1 MKNNNSVDATY
12 GQLTEVVL
20 RRTGK
25 ILLPSQSDND
35 SKETL
40 PDTVLVAIQR
50 KVEQFGYMFTNDA
63 LTEISKLSFA
73 SVQDFVLS
81 LASALKSVTHA
92 HIRPEHVFY
101 KNFPEEVANA
111 SEVKLY
117 IDQMVHYFGTYGME
131 SLGFPV
137 IDILPRSEAT
147 ARPEIPTPTHV
158 KPLEVFHGD
167 SVTLA
172 VSLVN
177 AGVSLSEN
185 DMDEIFMLA
194 SPDMKSFIEQV
205 NPVNRENKAHFL
217 IRLAHEE
224 RPYEILD
231 TATDI
236 LRYIAG
242 RGGSDVSL
250 GETMPRIPNLPR
262 PERKELLSRLDKM
275 PYDNVIADFSRHI
288 GTWKRIARVLHVGD
302 YAKSYPNASRAF
314 RTLAEG
320 NVSNSF
326 NRMIENLLLEKK
338 WRVVSG
344 ILVDR
349 PGEFARRLNNLYNL
363 AETKKNCLIVLSDF
377 MKVASQIPTA
387 TLWQMVAFFENTDD
401 NFRVMYPKGRIA
413 NAYIAPRDSNKYSDT
428 ISGLTLEVIKDSI
441 KEQYSQKEKLGKV
454 WIDPELSKYA
464 IPTGLRSAS
473 KSANAIP
480 RGSRIKL
487 SDANFQRFY
496 VWWKNPANGGRTDVD
511 LSAVF
516 LNKDF
521 ESMGSVSYH
530 DLRLTHNFNHK
541 SFVAL
546 HSGDITNAPHGA
558 VEYVDVDIEEALQNN
573 YRYLAMTINVFSGA
587 TFENLEVNAGV
598 MEKSDPL
605 VGELHDPREVKNSF
619 DVVTP
624 SNFAM
629 PFVVDLL
636 TRELIWVDSA
646 TKVQSQYSSIK
657 SVNTNTPIKAFVNK
671 RYASLGSLALAHAQS
686 RGEVVSAKDEAD
698 VVWEMDGS
706 LLPFTMDEIITN
718 LL

>member
-1 MKNNNSVDATY
+1 MENNNSVDVTY

-101 KNFPEEVANA
+101 KNFPEEVASM

-117 IDQMVHYFGTYGME
+117 MDQMVHYFGTYGME
-131 SLGFPV
+131 SLGFPTM
-137 IDILPRSEAT
+137 DIFPQSEAN
-147 ARPEIPTPTHV
+147 ARPELSISTHV
-158 KPLEVFHGD
+158 KPLEVFRGD
-167 SVTLA
+167 SVALA

-194 SPDMKSFIEQV
+194 SPDMNSFIEQV
-205 NPVNRENKAHFL
+205 NPVNRENKAHLL
-217 IRLAHEE
+217 IRLAHED

-231 TATDI
+231 TATDV

-242 RGGSDVSL
+242 RGGNDVSL
-250 GETMPRIPNLPR
+250 GESMPRIPNLPR
-262 PERKELLSRLDKM
+262 PERKALLSRLDKM
-275 PYDNVIADFSRHI
+275 PYDHVITDFSRNV
-288 GTWKRIARVLHVGD
+288 GTWKRIARTLHVGD
-302 YAKSYPNASRAF
+302 YAKSYPNASRVF

-320 NVSNSF
+320 KVSNSF

-363 AETKKNCLIVLSDF
+363 AETKKNCLVVLSDF
-377 MKVASQIPTA
+377 MKVTSQIPTA
-387 TLWQMVAFFENTDD
+387 TLWQMVAFFENPDD
-401 NFRVMYPKGRIA
+401 DFRVIYPKGRIA
-413 NAYIAPRDSNKYSDT
+413 NAYITPRESNKYSDT
-428 ISGLTLEVIKDSI
+428 ISGLTLEVIMDAI
-441 KEQYSQKEKLGKV
+441 KEQYSQKDKLGKV
-454 WIDPELSKYA
+454 WIDPDLSNYA

-480 RGSRIKL
+480 RGSRIKI

-496 VWWKNPANGGRTDVD
+496 VWWKNPSNGSRTDVD

-521 ESMGSVSYH
+521 EFIDSVSYH
-530 DLRLTHNFNHK
+530 NLRLSQNADHN

-546 HSGDITNAPHGA
+546 HSGDITNAPKGA
-558 VEYVDVDIEEALQNN
+558 VEYIDVDMKKAVDEG
-573 YRYLAMTINVFSGA
+573 YRYLAMTINVYSGA
-587 TFENLEVNAGV
+587 NFENLEVNAGM
-598 MEKSDPL
+598 MEKNDQL
-605 VGELHDPREVKNSF
+605 VGELHDPKEVKNSF

-629 PFVVDLL
+629 PFVIDLL

-646 TKVQSQYSSIK
+646 TKVQSQHSSIM
-657 SVNTNTPIKAFVNK
+657 SVNANTPIRAFVNK

-686 RGEVVSAKDEAD
+686 RGEVVSTKEEAD
-698 VVWEMDGS
+698 VVWEMNGS